1 MQLWKYFTASSL
13 RSACLAMNHT
23 TMETKGRQLQRAC
36 KTKWLSS
43 ETTVRARSEI
53 LAILGRTEAAVRTYK
68 KSNVRC
74 FTVTYK
80 NKNFNVV
87 FSFCQY
93 WHFT

>member
-1 MQLWKYFTASSL
+1 
-13 RSACLAMNHT
+13 
-23 TMETKGRQLQRAC
+23 METKGRQLQRAC